1 MLITANDSIIKD
13 WSKGGR
19 ASFPYAVSSVMLGAA
34 VASFSIG
41 LLAALGKGGV
51 KGVQFHPKSVVK
63 VARVNVFFQ
72 IAGFLKFAALTKV
85 TPDAVSILSQMNLFL
100 LALAVRQQH
109 KKAFSTDQWLSL
121 TMICCGVVLYM
132 SSREGQTLWIASVS
146 FLAAASYVMYKDAG
160 KSYKRRALAL
170 ALLASACALTFLSWP
185 QQWSPLGVESA
196 MTWSTEILSGC
207 LCILGMC
214 CCETLASV
222 FLELFFKEGADPQ
235 PFPIQKMHVD
245 CSSIL
250 FSLCWFACNHWGS
263 PFDLFEGW
271 DGATIVV
278 LLVMV
283 CKAWLAGLVAKFLDS
298 VMKQVGSCMAI
309 ALMFL
314 EMNLFGSPFA
324 SYEIVIS
331 VATVVLAILNFTIC
345 SFKKDKKEE
354 DKKMEDKK
362 DSDKKDSDKK
372 DSDKKDEDGKRTNDD
387 DKWTW
392 TSKYKGLQGSEKRKK
407 DEDQSRSSNY

>member
-1 MLITANDSIIKD
+1 MLITANDSVIKD

-41 LLAALGKGGV
+41 LLAALGKEGV
-51 KGVQFHPKSVVK
+51 KGVRFDPFSVVK

-109 KKAFSTDQWLSL
+109 KKAFSTEQWLSL

-146 FLAAASYVMYKDAG
+146 FLAAASYVMYKDTG

-170 ALLASACALTFLSWP
+170 ALLASACTLTFLSWP

-196 MTWSTEILSGC
+196 MTWSAEILSGC

-222 FLELFFKEGADPQ
+222 FLELFFKEKEGADPQ

-250 FSLCWFACNHWGS
+250 FSWCWFACNHWGS

-298 VMKQVGSCMAI
+298 VMKQVASCMAI

-314 EMNLFGSPFA
+314 EMNFFGNPFA

-345 SFKKDKKEE
+345 SFKKDKKE
-354 DKKMEDKK
+354 DEDKK
-362 DSDKKDSDKK
+362 DVDKK
-372 DSDKKDEDGKRTNDD
+372 DSDKKDEDGKCTNDD
-387 DKWTW
+387 HNKWP
-392 TSKYKGLQGSEKRKK
+392 SNYKGLLPRSEKRKK